1 MEEIVGR
8 ELPSRRCVN
17 CPRDVT
23 TEVVGVSGR
32 KVAGMPAL
40 TRNRFGCGTDWYP
53 AAKPDQAGRT
63 TRMDFILAEVDLP
76 QADAGMTHP
85 ETTVANARDE
95 CVFLQNDG
103 GKP

>member
-1 MEEIVGR
+1 
-8 ELPSRRCVN
+8 
-17 CPRDVT
+17 
-23 TEVVGVSGR
+23 
-32 KVAGMPAL
+32 
-40 TRNRFGCGTDWYP
+40 
-53 AAKPDQAGRT
+53 
-63 TRMDFILAEVDLP
+63 MDFILAEVDLP